1 MVQEK
6 ALILLAGVLRALTWE
21 IGLIRICQRVALVM
35 SEERAVDYYE
45 VLQVST
51 SAEPETINRVF
62 RMLAQ
67 RFHPDNQQTGNES
80 RFRTV
85 LEAHTVLSD
94 PEKRARY
101 DVGHQQQRQ
110 DRWRLV
116 STGAQAENDFEME
129 QVVRLTVLEA
139 LYTKRRL
146 EPTNPGIFFVEFERL
161 IGRPR
166 EHIEFTVWYLS
177 QKKFVTLDDKSHLL
191 LTVEGAEYLEQS
203 YRSNLLQKRLP
214 PASKENG

>member
-1 MVQEK
+1 MTED
-6 ALILLAGVLRALTWE
+6 RP
-21 IGLIRICQRVALVM
+21 
-35 SEERAVDYYE
+35 VDYYE
-45 VLQVST
+45 VQQIST
-51 SAEPETINRVF
+51 SAEPETISRVY

-80 RFRTV
+80 RFREI
-85 LEAHTVLSD
+85 LEAYSVLSD

-101 DVGHQQQRQ
+101 DALHQQQRQ

-116 STGAQAENDFEME
+116 STGAQVEDDFEME

-146 EPTNPGIFFVEFERL
+146 EPTKPGIFWKEFERL
-161 IGRPR
+161 TGRPR
-166 EHIEFTVWYLS
+166 EHLEFTVWFLQ
-177 QKKFVTLDDKSHLL
+177 QKKFVTIDDHSRFL

-203 YRSNLLQKRLP
+203 YRANLQQKRLKP
-214 PASKENG
+214 

>member
-1 MVQEK
+1 MP
-6 ALILLAGVLRALTWE
+6 
-21 IGLIRICQRVALVM
+21 
-35 SEERAVDYYE
+35 EERAVNYYD

-67 RFHPDNQQTGNES
+67 RFHPDNQQTGDEV
-80 RFRTV
+80 RFRRI
-85 LEAHTVLSD
+85 LEAYQVLSD

-101 DVGHQQQRQ
+101 DVFDQQQRK

-116 STGAQAENDFEME
+116 ASGANSENVFEME
-129 QVVRLTVLEA
+129 QVVRLTVLES

-146 EPTNPGIFFVEFERL
+146 EPNDSGIFLLDLEKM

-166 EHIEFTVWYLS
+166 EHLEFTLWFLV
-177 QKKFVTLDDKSHLL
+177 QKKFVTRDDKSRLL

-203 YRSNLLQKRLP
+203 YRSNLQQKRLQ
-214 PASKENG
+214 AFNEGKQA